1 MIMERPSENLI
12 SVFRRPFL
20 CLPILLQAAKRVTI
34 RAVFNRQ
41 PIIIFQTASIMT
53 HTSTSQTDS
62 ASSSQLYIGIMSGT
76 SMDGADAVLIRMDGG
91 RWLGAEAHSFL
102 PYSGRLKSELLALQ
116 DRGGDELHRSRIL
129 AQQLSR
135 LYADTVK
142 QLLEQQGLRPSDIA
156 AVGCHGQ
163 TVRHAPEHGYSIQL
177 ADLPLLA
184 ELTGIFTVGDFRSR
198 DLAAGGQGAP
208 LVPAFHQALFA
219 APDETRVLLNI
230 GGIANIS
237 VLPPDAPAFGFDT
250 GPGNMLMDAWTQKIW
265 QKPYDEDGRLAA
277 QGRVLPSLLESLL
290 CHDYFSRPQPKSTG
304 RELFALPYL
313 ADRLSGG
320 ENPHDVL
327 RTLTAFTAETAAAEI
342 RRAAPECRRVYV
354 CGGGIRNPLL
364 TVDLAKRLP
373 QCEILGTA
381 ALNLDP
387 QWVEAAAFGWLAA
400 CWVNRIPSNPRRA
413 TGARR
418 DCILGCGHFA

>member
-1 MIMERPSENLI
+1 
-12 SVFRRPFL
+12 
-20 CLPILLQAAKRVTI
+20 
-34 RAVFNRQ
+34 
-41 PIIIFQTASIMT
+41 MT
-53 HTSTSQTDS
+53 QY
-62 ASSSQLYIGIMSGT
+62 YIGLMSGT
-76 SMDGADAVLIRMDGG
+76 SMDGVDAVLAAFDGTQWQG
-91 RWLGAEAHSFL
+91 ALGHFAV
-102 PYSGRLKSELLALQ
+102 PYSDDLRRRLLDLQ
-116 DRGGDELHRSRIL
+116 NPGGNEIHRSEMLAQELAALNAQAVHGLL
-129 AQQLSR
+129 AQQKLAPR
-135 LYADTVK
+135 
-142 QLLEQQGLRPSDIA
+142 DIA
-156 AVGCHGQ
+156 AIGAHGQ
-163 TVRHAPEHGYSIQL
+163 TVRHAPEHGYTVQL
-177 ADLPLLA
+177 INLPLLA
-184 ELTGIFTVGDFRSR
+184 ELTGIDTVGDFRRR
-198 DLAAGGQGAP
+198 DMAGGGQGAP
-208 LVPAFHQALFA
+208 LVPAFHQAVFGS
-219 APDETRVLLNI
+219 PEHGRVVLNI

-277 QGRVLPSLLESLL
+277 QGRVLPPLLENLL

-342 RRAAPECRRVYV
+342 RCAAPECRRVYV

-364 TVDLAKRLP
+364 TADLAERLP